1 MFVKQ
6 KSDLIIYI
14 AGIAGFALISNL
26 SLWTRLRQYVDRP
39 QKENIRP
46 LKKYKASCFLIYS
59 NDCNSSIYCFG

>member
-46 LKKYKASCFLIYS
+46 LKI
-59 NDCNSSIYCFG
+59 